1 MKKTQFKDAL
11 RNIWKQ
17 RVSFL
22 SIVVIAH
29 LGVTTFLG
37 IGYSS
42 AALQKNASSAY
53 NRSNFR
59 DIEVISTRLLTP
71 EDLDGIRALEGV
83 ADVEA
88 VWQTAGNAYVNEEKA
103 VVNVITKTER
113 INLADVTE
121 GRLPENGTECAI
133 ERSLANS
140 MGWKIGNVIEWVE
153 MTDVTGQYYLGADP
167 LTIVGIA
174 EHPDHA
180 SRNVPETPYLIVT
193 KVLFDMDSLSGCC
206 MKAEVV
212 IDKPSDVNRFGAAY
226 TKDVAD
232 VSEALLKLAEERIPI
247 RDAQIKERT
256 KEQLDNADEAINEAR
271 QSYEDERRDLEKRKE
286 LLALS
291 EQAVSALEEQ
301 LSGLSED
308 SESYAQIAQVLEA
321 AKTELNEQRQ
331 QTDEKSEELE
341 SKNESIA
348 FMTDYVAEQRD
359 KTENMEPGSWYCFD
373 GHGNASFV
381 QLIIGSGNLK
391 SLEMTFSLLFVLVGA
406 LVIYATIS
414 KMIDE
419 QRTLV
424 GTTKALGFF
433 NREIFAKYLL
443 FGLSAT
449 LIGMV
454 LGILTAHFWMEGFI
468 LKGYDV
474 YYSFDTTKVTLEILP
489 TLIVLSA
496 GTLLAVGAITFACFR
511 LLRTPAVQLMQ
522 QSVPGGKNTPARNG
536 KRFLSLYSRLILLN
550 IRTDLRR
557 VIVTVVSVAGCCA
570 LVVIGFTLKAAVD
583 GAVKSHYETVVHYD
597 GKLKSEWIDEAE
609 PVLIEAGAE
618 YVPMYNLYI
627 TYRITDNQVGEL
639 LCGDIAAIASMYRLN
654 DWNTGEPLAPTDDG
668 ILIQR
673 RLAEIYDLKVGSEFE
688 IAVGGVNVATVKV
701 AGVFENYIGRPMVMS
716 SAYYAALFGSEPLPN
731 ACLIRLNG
739 ADEETLVKN
748 LKQAAGFISYTP
760 VSEDR
765 VMFDSATSVIN
776 AIVILFIFMAAVM
789 AGVVLTNLTN
799 IYIMQKK
806 RELTIMRING
816 FTVKEAI
823 GYCTRETVLTTI
835 TGIVLGIALGAGIAY
850 RIVRSME
857 QAFIRFDRSVSF
869 QAWLFGALITAL
881 FAIVINVIV
890 LRKVKNLKLTD
901 LA

>member
-17 RVSFL
+17 RISFL
-22 SIVVIAH
+22 SIVVIAL

-37 IGYSS
+37 IGYSA
-42 AALQKNASSAY
+42 AALQKNASAAY
-53 NRSNFR
+53 NTSNFR
-59 DIEVISTRLLTP
+59 DIEVISTRLLTSD
-71 EDLDGIRALEGV
+71 DLDCIRALEGV

-113 INLADVTE
+113 INRLEAAE
-121 GRLPENGTECAI
+121 GRLPENETECAI
-133 ERSLANS
+133 ERTLADS
-140 MGWKIGNVIEWVE
+140 MGWKVGDVIEWVE
-153 MTDVTGQYYLGADP
+153 MTDVTGQYFLGAEP
-167 LTIVGIA
+167 FTIVGIA

-180 SRNVPETPYLIVT
+180 SRSVPETPYLIVT
-193 KVLFDMDSLSGCC
+193 KERFDMDSLNDCC

-212 IDKPSDVNRFGAAY
+212 IGKPSDVNRFGAAY
-226 TKDVAD
+226 TNDVAD
-232 VSEALLKLAEERIPI
+232 VSEALETLAEERIPI
-247 RDAQIKERT
+247 RDAQVKE
-256 KEQLDNADEAINEAR
+256 KALEQLDIAEETIIETR
-271 QSYEDERRDLEKRKE
+271 HSYEELRGELEITKK
-286 LLALS
+286 LLALA
-291 EQAVSALEEQ
+291 QQTVSALETQ
-301 LSGLSED
+301 LSNLPAD
-308 SESYAQIAQVLEA
+308 SGSYAQIMQALQK
-321 AKTELNEQRQ
+321 AKTKLDELQ
-331 QTDEKSEELE
+331 QETDEKSKELE
-341 SKNESIA
+341 SMNETIETL
-348 FMTDYVAEQRD
+348 TDVVSEQRD
-359 KTENMEPGSWYCFD
+359 KAENPEPGSWYCFD

-454 LGILTAHFWMEGFI
+454 LGILTGHFWMEGFI
-468 LKGYDV
+468 LKGYDA
-474 YYSFDTTKVTLEILP
+474 YYTFDTTKITLEVLP
-489 TLIVLSA
+489 TLIVLLA
-496 GTLLAVGAITFACFR
+496 GTLLAVGAITFACYR

-522 QSVPGGKNTPARNG
+522 QSVPAGKNAPVRNG

-550 IRTDLRR
+550 IRTDLKR

-583 GAVKSHYETVVHYD
+583 GAVKNHYETVVKYD
-597 GKLKSEWIDEAE
+597 GKLKTEWVDEAE
-609 PVLIEAGAE
+609 PVLQEAGAE

-639 LCGDIAAIASMYRLN
+639 LCGDIEAIASMYQLN
-654 DWNTGEPLAPTDDG
+654 DWNTGKPLAPTDDG

-673 RLAEIYDLKVGSEFE
+673 RLAEIYHLKVGSEFG
-688 IAVGGVNVATVKV
+688 IAVGGVNVAMVKV

-716 SAYYAALFGSEPLPN
+716 TAYYSALFGSEPMPN

-739 ADEETLVKN
+739 ADEGALVKN
-748 LKQAAGFISYTP
+748 LKRTAGFISYTP

-765 VMFDSATSVIN
+765 VMFDAATSVIN

-816 FTVKEAI
+816 FTVREVI

-835 TGIVLGIALGAGIAY
+835 SGIVLGIALGAGIAY

-857 QAFIRFDRSVSF
+857 QAFIRFDRSVSLT
-869 QAWLFGALITAL
+869 AWLFGALITAL
-881 FAIVINVIV
+881 FAIIINVIV

-901 LA
+901 LS